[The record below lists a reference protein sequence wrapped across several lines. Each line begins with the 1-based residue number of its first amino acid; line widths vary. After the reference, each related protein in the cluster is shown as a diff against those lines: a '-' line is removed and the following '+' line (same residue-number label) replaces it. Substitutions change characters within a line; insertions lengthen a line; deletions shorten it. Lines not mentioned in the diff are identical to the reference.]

1 MFFVADVG
9 LQQDNTTNQFQNK
22 MFEQMFEHLGQIQR
36 AYEKLLIIQNV
47 NEKENMIEER
57 KRKMIKYVI
66 HQLKELMNTIKFMKL
81 NYNISI

>member
-36 AYEKLLIIQNV
+36 AYEKLLKKV
-47 NEKENMIEER
+47 NEKDAKKLLEN
-57 KRKMIKYVI
+57 
-66 HQLKELMNTIKFMKL
+66 ELFQVDYSLRKL
-81 NYNISI
+81 NNLIEFWNVH

>member
-1 MFFVADVG
+1 
-9 LQQDNTTNQFQNK
+9 